1 MKIFGIGLS
10 KTGTTSLAQALTLL
24 GFKTQDNP
32 GLSQYSPGGLSS
44 IDAALLEEFDAL
56 TDTPIPSFYRELDAK
71 FRDAKFILT
80 LRERQGWLNSCKKQ
94 FTQKLADKQNEAH
107 NKLFLDLYGCTV
119 FDEAKFAAGY
129 DRFVLSVQDHFKDR
143 PGKLL
148 TLNVTGGDG
157 WEQLCPFLDRSIP
170 DAPFPKA
177 NVTRIRWTKVDELV
191 AAAKEAGEALT
202 RTHTLL
208 LADRAPVR
216 GGSRLS
222 ALGDWFVRTYL
233 ELRGGREHA
242 VEQAARAANQ
252 ILVSRLTRLNPDIPI
267 ISRLSPAPAHLERG
281 KWNHF
286 WLIDP
291 LDGADGFATSAG
303 DFSVN
308 IALIEDQKPIYGVV
322 HAPVSGTTYFATAG
336 KPAFKATATGAP
348 MELDGTQSGPVLAP
362 GPEPASKALTICL
375 IAEGAA
381 QINLMLADTMEWHS
395 AAAHVVAGACGK
407 HIRPCREQ
415 DELKYNKPSLAQ
427 DCIAIA

>member
-24 GFKTQDNP
+24 SFKTRDNP
-32 GLSQYSPGGLSS
+32 GLSHYVPGELTS
-44 IDAALLEEFDAL
+44 IDMALLEEFDAL

-71 FRDAKFILT
+71 FPDAKFILT

-94 FTQKLADKQNEAH
+94 FTQKLADKQNDAH

-129 DRFVLSVQDHFKDR
+129 DRFVQGVQDHFKDR

-148 TLNVTGGDG
+148 ALNVTGGDG
-157 WEQLCPFLDRSIP
+157 WEQLCPFLDRPIP
-170 DAPFPKA
+170 DTPFPKA
-177 NVTRIRWTKVDELV
+177 NVTRIRWTKVDDLV
-191 AAAKEAGEALT
+191 AAAREAGEALA
-202 RTHTLL
+202 RTHILL
-208 LADRAPVR
+208 LADRPPDR
-216 GGSRLS
+216 HGSG
-222 ALGDWFVRTYL
+222 LGAVSDWFARTYL
-233 ELRGGREHA
+233 ALRGGREHA
-242 VEQAARAANQ
+242 VVNAARAAHE
-252 ILVSRLTRLNPDIPI
+252 ILVNRLTRLNPDIPI
-267 ISRLSPAPAHLERG
+267 VSRLAPAPAHHERG

-291 LDGADGFATSAG
+291 LDGADGFAAKGG

-322 HAPVSGTTYFATAG
+322 HAPVSGTTYYATAG
-336 KPAFKATATGAP
+336 KQAFKAMAAGAP
-348 MELDGTQSGPVLAP
+348 VELSGTQSGPALASAS
-362 GPEPASKALTICL
+362 EPASKALTICL
-375 IAEGAA
+375 IAEGL
-381 QINLMLADTMEWHS
+381 IDLNPMLADTMEWHS
-395 AAAHVVAGACGK
+395 AAAHAVASACGR

-415 DELKYNKPSLAQ
+415 NELKYNKPSLAQ